1 MRRRARQYGAVT
13 VDAAATDRLSVIVPA
28 LNEAAGI
35 TATLQRLQTLR
46 SRGYE
51 VIVVDGAS
59 TDATVELATPLAD
72 RVICSARGRAA
83 QMHTGAGAAT
93 GSVLWFLHADTL
105 PPEDADR
112 IVLPALRAAGRE
124 WGRFD
129 VELGG
134 NASLRIVAR
143 LVNLRSRLSGIAT
156 GDQGIFVT
164 RDAYWLVGGFA
175 QIPLME
181 DIAICRSL
189 KRISR
194 PVALRDRVHT
204 SNRRWQRH
212 GIVATVLTMWLLRLG
227 YLIGVK
233 PDRLAAFYTAHDA

>member
-1 MRRRARQYGAVT
+1 VA
-13 VDAAATDRLSVIVPA
+13 DAAETTGRLSVIVPA

-46 SRGYE
+46 NRGHE

-59 TDATVELATPLAD
+59 TDATVELAKPLAD
-72 RVICSARGRAA
+72 RVICCTRGRAA
-83 QMHTGAGAAT
+83 QMHTGADAAT
-93 GSVLWFLHADTL
+93 GSVFWFLHADTL
-105 PPEDADR
+105 PPVDADR
-112 IVLPALRAAGRE
+112 IILPALRVQGRE

-134 NASLRIVAR
+134 NGLLHLVAW
-143 LVNLRSRLSGIAT
+143 LMNVRSRLSGIAT

-164 RDAYWLVGGFA
+164 RNAYRQVGGFA
-175 QIPLME
+175 PIPLME

-194 PVALRDRVHT
+194 PVTLRNRVHT

-227 YLIGVK
+227 YFIGVK
-233 PDRLAAFYTAHDA
+233 PDRLAAFYTAHNA